1 MCLWSSDLLSLPL
14 SFLSFSFSLLSLSLS
29 VVFVY
34 IYVFFFLY
42 IYMYI
47 FARASILIFIYPSS
61 LSICGKIWWG
71 LCKYAK
77 LQRGR
82 NSLRLCERSCWDRY
96 MFTRSR
102 RRSWVC
108 PNARCV
114 LSRGS
119 EYLLFLSFLSFDLH
133 LHPSSF
139 YFDMNFGKAPSA

>member
-1 MCLWSSDLLSLPL
+1 MISFKSVKFTQLCVIPIIWFEICLWFSLVF
-14 SFLSFSFSLLSLSLS
+14 SFLQP
-29 VVFVY
+29 
-34 IYVFFFLY
+34 
-42 IYMYI
+42 
-47 FARASILIFIYPSS
+47 SILIFVYPSS
-61 LSICGKIWWG
+61 PSTCGKVWRG

-102 RRSWVC
+102 RRSWIC
-108 PNARCV
+108 PNVRCV

-119 EYLLFLSFLSFDLH
+119 ESISFFFSRLFSFDLH

-139 YFDMNFGKAPSA
+139 YFDMNFGKAPSG

>member
-1 MCLWSSDLLSLPL
+1 MICFKSIKFTQLCVIPIIWFEICLWFILSGFL
-14 SFLSFSFSLLSLSLS
+14 SFLQL
-29 VVFVY
+29 
-34 IYVFFFLY
+34 
-42 IYMYI
+42 
-47 FARASILIFIYPSS
+47 SILIFVYPSS
-61 LSICGKIWWG
+61 LSTCGKVWRG

-102 RRSWVC
+102 RRSWIC
-108 PNARCV
+108 PNVRCV

-139 YFDMNFGKAPSA
+139 YFDMNFGKAPSG